1 MRNIPNIL
9 STFRII
15 LIPFY
20 FIAILQN
27 QKVTAGIILIVS
39 GLTDLLDGYLARRFN
54 WITDIGKL
62 LDPLADKLTQTAISL
77 SFIFLI
83 KKYVIFFWI
92 ILIKDGLMMIGSYYS
107 YRKNI
112 KISSAKWFGK
122 VATFTFYITMI
133 LIILMPQ
140 MPDII
145 KTTLLTLVVV
155 LSVFS
160 MVMYFPIFF
169 KNLKEVEIR

>member
-122 VATFTFYITMI
+122 VATFAFYITMI

-140 MPDII
+140 IPDII
-145 KTTLLTLVVV
+145 RTSLLTLVVI

-169 KNLKEVEIR
+169 GNLKEVETR